1 MQLVDTRTPEVKA
14 LATKIKSAMS
24 SLVVAHSSVQQARN
38 TLHSLLQNDANDAR
52 GMLFSA
58 PSGMGKTNFSLAI
71 VRNMNQ
77 GVTHDL
83 EADNRPVLLIESPN
97 SSVRGGMAHL
107 LLKALGDL
115 SPNKGNLEEKL
126 DRIDNYIKRQK
137 VQLIIIDE
145 IHNYLPTRA
154 TSTPTQAVS
163 FLKDL
168 MNRTKVPVLFMGT
181 HEAEKLISFYDEMA
195 SRIRPRVVRFDNF
208 SISTPERLYEFA
220 QVIEEYAKLL
230 NQAGT
235 SLSFFKLVDGVKV
248 IAQENLVK
256 RIYAATN
263 GNLRDIRNLFYAMV
277 NAVLDGEKPTLEGFA
292 NIWLPAMNEQ
302 LGFNPFIQAN
312 DVKVAK
318 HILNI
323 SKVKGH

>member
-1 MQLVDTRTPEVKA
+1 MQLVDTRTPKVKA
-14 LATKIKSAMS
+14 LATKIKSDMS

-38 TLHSLLQNDANDAR
+38 TLHSLLQNDGNDAV
-52 GMLFSA
+52 GMLISA
-58 PSGMGKTNFSLAI
+58 PAGMGKTNFSQAI

-77 GVTHDL
+77 GVTHNL
-83 EADNRPVLLIESPN
+83 EADKRPVLLIESPN

-115 SPNKGNLEEKL
+115 SPKGNLEEKL
-126 DRIDNYIKRQK
+126 DRIDNYIKRQE

-181 HEAEKLISFYDEMA
+181 HEAEKLISFYEEMA

-220 QVIEEYAKLL
+220 HVLEAYAKLL

-235 SLSFFKLVDGVKV
+235 SLSFFKLVDGVQV
-248 IAQENLVK
+248 LAQENLVK

-312 DVKVAK
+312 DKKVAK

>member
-1 MQLVDTRTPEVKA
+1 
-14 LATKIKSAMS
+14 
-24 SLVVAHSSVQQARN
+24 
-38 TLHSLLQNDANDAR
+38 
-52 GMLFSA
+52 
-58 PSGMGKTNFSLAI
+58 
-71 VRNMNQ
+71 
-77 GVTHDL
+77 
-83 EADNRPVLLIESPN
+83 
-97 SSVRGGMAHL
+97 
-107 LLKALGDL
+107 
-115 SPNKGNLEEKL
+115 
-126 DRIDNYIKRQK
+126 
-137 VQLIIIDE
+137 
-145 IHNYLPTRA
+145 
-154 TSTPTQAVS
+154 
-163 FLKDL
+163 
-168 MNRTKVPVLFMGT
+168 MGT